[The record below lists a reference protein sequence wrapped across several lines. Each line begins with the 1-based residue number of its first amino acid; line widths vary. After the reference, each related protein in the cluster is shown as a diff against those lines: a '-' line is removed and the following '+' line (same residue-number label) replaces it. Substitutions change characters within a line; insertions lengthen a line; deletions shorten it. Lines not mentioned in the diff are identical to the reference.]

1 MHRISIPFGYHS
13 GKSSRSTVRTTGTGT
28 TTNASSSQLSFRAC
42 SAHLGTNMS
51 NTLHTSLSQ
60 VIPGLEKWEER
71 LLLMSTMQPNIFV
84 VIFVNPFSGGQVGK
98 ELLKLKFQHFR
109 LRHKP
114 RTQIQW
120 YNLFNQQD
128 ELDGIEYLRW
138 ILTVKECVETT
149 LQRVGRDEITIYNI
163 DPERLRSRNPNRL
176 SGSLIFFDDENL
188 AHLPQDEQD
197 FIRQYGRRS
206 VISNIEIHVW
216 SAGGDGTVMSV
227 YDLLVRQSISF
238 SNIYF
243 SCIPFGTGNDMSQAL
258 GWGRTVRRNLANANL
273 SNLIS
278 LTETRLTGDLA
289 LLDVWEIEITT
300 YPEGY
305 IRSIRKNGN
314 TDEGAHFK
322 RRFCSIFSMGVQGFV
337 GREFEPHRTKSRF
350 HNIVQYTAQSTKWVT
365 TRKFPV
371 ITEVLES
378 ISKDGEVIM
387 RTRVPP
393 IYAEVDPEVKR
404 ATDAC
409 TETAT
414 GQPLEDDPILE
425 IQPIEIF
432 VQNIPH
438 IWGREYDIWGD
449 AKYMPNVV
457 SHQRGPTDKR
467 NWKPQMSGDDR
478 LELFAIENVS
488 SYLRKQMSSKG
499 GLARI
504 GQVEGQ
510 FQLNFRN
517 PQVYDN
523 YREKSAKLSARHR
536 AYPPGFTCLMID
548 GEFYDLYLPK
558 SIKFRRHSCVRAIG
572 SNAKNS
578 RLVRDTHTYC
588 QSISNGTIPTPAAST
603 PTSPELPATE
613 GVARTET
620 ESSLSLDVN
629 PTQPP
634 QSYNVK
640 AGSPR
645 QSQDATPRSSAQ
657 FTLVDSESQPPTP
670 STAGPELAA
679 PSFLGTSAGRYK
691 GSHAGL
697 QGPLTLPSPEEEP
710 NKAALAPGP
719 VPNSGSFRRS
729 FHHPVAGATTP
740 RTPGSRVSSLSA
752 ATEATSG
759 PRTPQ
764 RTDTDSSQFSL
775 HRQGSLPSEALR
787 RCFARIDF
795 YSNYQSSR
803 PNPDNVIEPH
813 DLKHNPSYI
822 QH

>member
-1 MHRISIPFGYHS
+1 MHHVSIPFTYHHE
-13 GKSSRSTVRTTGTGT
+13 KSSHSTVRTTDTSG
-28 TTNASSSQLSFRAC
+28 SHLSFRAC
-42 SAHLGTNMS
+42 SAHLGNSVS

-71 LLLMSTMQPNIFV
+71 LLLMSTLQPNIFV
-84 VIFVNPFSGGQVGK
+84 VIFVNPFSGGQIGK

-120 YNLFNQQD
+120 YSLFNEQD
-128 ELDGIEYLRW
+128 EVEGIEYLRW
-138 ILTVKECVETT
+138 ILTVKECVEST
-149 LQRVGRDEITIYNI
+149 LQRMGRDEIVIYNI
-163 DPERLRSRNPNRL
+163 DPERLRSRNPNRQ
-176 SGSLIFFDDENL
+176 SGSLIFFDDQNL

-197 FIRQYGRRS
+197 FIRQHGRRS
-206 VISNIEIHVW
+206 VVGKVEIHVW

-258 GWGRTVRRNLANANL
+258 GWGRTVRRSLANANL
-273 SNLIS
+273 SNLIN

-305 IRSIRKNGN
+305 IRSIRKSGN
-314 TDEGAHFK
+314 KDEGTHFK

-371 ITEVLES
+371 ITEILES
-378 ISKDGEVIM
+378 ISKDGEIIM
-387 RTRVPP
+387 RTRIPP
-393 IYAEVDPEVKR
+393 IYSEVAPEVKHSTNTS
-404 ATDAC
+404 AGI
-409 TETAT
+409 AT
-414 GQPLEDDPILE
+414 GQPLKDDPILE

-449 AKYMPNVV
+449 AKYMHNVV

-467 NWKPQMSGDDR
+467 NWLPQMSGDNR

-488 SYLRKQMSSKG
+488 SYLRKQVSSKG

-504 GQVEGQ
+504 GQVEGH

-517 PQVYDN
+517 PQIYDN
-523 YREKSAKLSARHR
+523 YREKSTILSARHR

-588 QSISNGTIPTPAAST
+588 QSISTGAIPTPTESA
-603 PTSPELPATE
+603 PTSPDQLATE
-613 GVARTET
+613 GIATSET
-620 ESSLSLDVN
+620 GPPPPLGVE
-629 PTQPP
+629 TAQPF
-634 QSYNVK
+634 QAHNMETH
-640 AGSPR
+640 SPR
-645 QSQDATPRSSAQ
+645 HNLDATPTPSTQ
-657 FTLVDSESQPPTP
+657 FSLVDTESQPPTP
-670 STAGPELAA
+670 NIAGPELTATS
-679 PSFLGTSAGRYK
+679 PSLGPASDLYKGRY
-691 GSHAGL
+691 AG
-697 QGPLTLPSPEEEP
+697 PHDSSPPPAPEEEP
-710 NKAALAPGP
+710 NEAALAPGP
-719 VPNSGSFRRS
+719 VPGSGSFRRS
-729 FHHPVAGATTP
+729 FRHPFLGPSTP
-740 RTPGSRVSSLSA
+740 RTPGSRISSLST
-752 ATEATSG
+752 ATESVSD
-759 PRTPQ
+759 PRAPQ
-764 RTDTDSSQFSL
+764 RSDTDSSQFSL
-775 HRQGSLPSEALR
+775 HRHGRLPSEALC

-795 YSNYQSSR
+795 YSNYQTSR
-803 PNPDNVIEPH
+803 PNPDNVLEPH